1 MEYEGNVM
9 YRKIAEKLYE
19 NFIVNTSAAAIQQ
32 KESKYFTVKSPITVS
47 LIEEMLRGGYS
58 VGTYQQQTNQNKL
71 RWICFDFDC
80 KQQSKADLRTLKR
93 EYVNLL
99 VARLEQLQIK

>member
-1 MEYEGNVM
+1 
-9 YRKIAEKLYE
+9 
-19 NFIVNTSAAAIQQ
+19 
-32 KESKYFTVKSPITVS
+32 
-47 LIEEMLRGGYS
+47 MLRGGYS

-80 KQQSKADLRTLKR
+80 KQQSKENVRILKEDLRTLKR

-99 VARLEQLQIK
+99 VASVLYH

>member
-1 MEYEGNVM
+1 M

-80 KQQSKADLRTLKR
+80 KQQSKVTS
-93 EYVNLL
+93 EISIVLL
-99 VARLEQLQIK
+99 QNSNKCYFAVFFM